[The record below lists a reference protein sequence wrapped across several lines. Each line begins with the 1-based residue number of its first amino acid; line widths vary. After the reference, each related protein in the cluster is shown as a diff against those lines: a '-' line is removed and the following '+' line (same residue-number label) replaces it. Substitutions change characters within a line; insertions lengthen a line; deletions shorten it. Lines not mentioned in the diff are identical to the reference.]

1 MMIDKADNLLGVCER
16 TFQALA
22 NICLIIML
30 VANMAQI
37 TSRAVIDQ
45 GISMVFPWTVFL
57 FSWAVF
63 FGFFV
68 LYRQGG
74 DITVDFFVDR
84 FGDKGRAAARH
95 FVNLISVVLMGVM
108 LWHGPQTLLQQ
119 IGDEIEIVQ
128 LDRWVQTLP
137 LFLSCILVTLNS
149 VLDTAKAFRGDA
161 EPVFVKGLD
170 AEDDPA

>member
-1 MMIDKADNLLGVCER
+1 MLIDKADYLMGVCER
-16 TFQALA
+16 TFQTLA
-22 NICLIIML
+22 NSCLIIML

-37 TSRAVIDQ
+37 ATRAILDQ

-84 FGDKGRAAARH
+84 FGEKGRTAARH
-95 FVNLISVVLMGVM
+95 FVNVITIVLMGVM

-119 IGDEIEIVQ
+119 VGDEIELVE
-128 LDRWVQTLP
+128 LDRWVQTFP
-137 LFLSCILVTLNS
+137 LFLSCILVALNS
-149 VLDTAKAFRGDA
+149 FLDTAKALRGDP

-170 AEDDPA
+170 PENDPA

>member
-1 MMIDKADNLLGVCER
+1 MIDHAER
-16 TFQALA
+16 LMVVFERIFHSLA

-30 VANMAQI
+30 VINMVQI
-37 TSRAVIDQ
+37 TSRAVFDL
-45 GISMVFPWTVFL
+45 GISMVFPWTVFF
-57 FSWAVF
+57 FSWSVF

-84 FGDKGRAAARH
+84 FGETGRHFSRQ
-95 FVNLISVVLMGVM
+95 FVNLTTLLLMGVM

-119 IGDEIEIVQ
+119 IGDEIEIVE

-137 LFLSCILVTLNS
+137 LFLSCILVTANS
-149 VLDTAKAFRGDA
+149 MLDTAKAFRGDP
-161 EPVFVKGLD
+161 EVSFTKSIEKL
-170 AEDDPA
+170 EDDA

>member
-1 MMIDKADNLLGVCER
+1 MIDHVER
-16 TFQALA
+16 LMVVFERVFHTLA

-30 VANMAQI
+30 VINMVQI
-37 TSRAVIDQ
+37 TSRAVFDL
-45 GISMVFPWTVFL
+45 GISMVFPWTVF
-57 FSWAVF
+57 FFCWSVF

-84 FGDKGRAAARH
+84 FGETGRHCSRQ
-95 FVNLISVVLMGVM
+95 FVNLTTLLLMGVM

-119 IGDEIEIVQ
+119 IGDEIEIVE

-137 LFLSCILVTLNS
+137 LFLSCILVTANS
-149 VLDTAKAFRGDA
+149 MLDTAKAFRGDP
-161 EPVFVKGLD
+161 EVSFTKSIEKL
-170 AEDDPA
+170 EDDA